1 MYASTGRT
9 NVTKREHFW
18 LGVDRQ
24 GRRSSRGGGVD
35 CDIMAQ
41 GLNRIDRILIP
52 PRYTFFSTST
62 TEKNSEV
69 KRA

>member
-9 NVTKREHFW
+9 NVTKRERFW

-24 GRRSSRGGGVD
+24 GRRSSRGVD

-41 GLNRIDRILIP
+41 GHNRIDRILIP
-52 PRYTFFSTST
+52 PRYTFFSTSP

>member
-24 GRRSSRGGGVD
+24 GRRSSRGGG
-35 CDIMAQ
+35 
-41 GLNRIDRILIP
+41 GL
-52 PRYTFFSTST
+52 
-62 TEKNSEV
+62 
-69 KRA
+69 